1 MGQEITSTTQEANA
15 RIQQASDAIR
25 TLKERLGSKHLEH
38 DKLRSDTA
46 RLKRE
51 AQALEQDNEHL
62 RKCGVTLTGTREDR
76 DVEVKR
82 LQRDVEVLTE
92 QKEALV
98 LILQDLYGAVGD
110 KTPQSLSP
118 QQAELKPKDS
128 EVRRENSPPRVE
140 PLEPASR
147 QQSWTNMLPRPSEL

>member
-1 MGQEITSTTQEANA
+1 MGRFSNDQSEPSHRDGQQPSRGSHGDDVEVTRLKQEITSTTQEANA

-51 AQALEQDNEHL
+51 AQALEQENEQL

-118 QQAELKPKDS
+118 QQAELK
-128 EVRRENSPPRVE
+128 
-140 PLEPASR
+140 
-147 QQSWTNMLPRPSEL
+147 